1 MKQSSKRR
9 DKLSNLLLILVV
21 ASYKSNPVDLN
32 VTT

>member
-9 DKLSNLLLILVV
+9 NKLSNLLLILVV
-21 ASYKSNPVDLN
+21 ASYKSNLVDLN